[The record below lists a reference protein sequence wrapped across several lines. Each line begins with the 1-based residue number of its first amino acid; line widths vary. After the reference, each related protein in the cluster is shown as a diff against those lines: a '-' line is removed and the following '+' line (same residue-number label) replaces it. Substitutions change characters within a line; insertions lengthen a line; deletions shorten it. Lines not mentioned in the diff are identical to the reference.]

1 MFTKLNKLLF
11 KAVPSTAKK
20 GSDNKYL
27 PAKKSKIIAITD
39 IKIIPNLNMPEKALL
54 SMLEISQSTP
64 YKIRKI
70 IKLKTIIFID
80 EIST

>member
-11 KAVPSTAKK
+11 KAVPRTAKK

-27 PAKKSKIIAITD
+27 PAKISKTIAITD